1 MPAPKFSCQEQENRI
16 LQAAAACIEASSLLD
31 FTMSGISKAAG
42 LSMGSI
48 YKHIQSKEDVL
59 VALGYHYQVHF
70 MAVVKQIFALP
81 LPAVARIPAVQLM
94 DHSLVSPFGF
104 APQLETLLG
113 NEAILKRASAG
124 WLEKFITID
133 IAVEDLFREEVL
145 RACRDGELQVDQA
158 QQEAIAHELVTSM
171 WSICVG
177 HTQVQMQRNAR
188 HLLDQEVQPSG
199 RLESDSVIVRSMT
212 RMMNTYPWTTPLTET
227 LLASTCRLLEQHGLR

>member
-1 MPAPKFSCQEQENRI
+1 MPAPRFSCQEQETLI
-16 LQAAAACIEASSLLD
+16 LDAAAKCIEATSLLD
-31 FTMSGISKAAG
+31 FTMSAISKEAG

-59 VALGYHYQVHF
+59 VALGYHYQQHF

-113 NEAILKRASAG
+113 NEAILRRASPG
-124 WLEKFITID
+124 WLEKFIAVD
-133 IAVEDLFREEVL
+133 IAVEDLFQQEIL
-145 RACRDGELQVDQA
+145 RACDEGELRVEA
-158 QQEAIAHELVTSM
+158 PQQEAIANELVTSM

-177 HTQVQMQRNAR
+177 HTQVQMQRSAR
-188 HLLDQEVQPSG
+188 HLLNQDTPERT

-212 RMMNTYPWTTPLTET
+212 RMMNTYPWTTPLTEE
-227 LLASTCRLLEQHGLR
+227 LLATTCQLLQKQGLR